1 MHMTD
6 LRDEIGTFLHAHGI
20 RLNTD
25 LGQHFLIDREILDQ
39 IMDAAAIE
47 DTDDVI
53 EIGPGIGVLTRE
65 LLHDAGH
72 VTAVELDKRMIPLL
86 TEFAANEPELRAKLR
101 VVEGNALLFPLPNQ
115 PYKIVANI
123 PYHITSP
130 LLRHAFIESPVRP
143 TTMTILIQRE
153 VAEKICDTENAGIL
167 TILVSLFGTPSIVC
181 RVPPS
186 SFLPPPAVQ
195 SAVLHI
201 KSHPEPLADVETVE
215 KIFKLTKIG
224 FGQKRKMIR
233 NSIGKLE
240 GGMELL
246 QKTGIDPE
254 RRPETLQVEEW
265 IELARRS
272 ILT

>member
-1 MHMTD
+1 MDD
-6 LRDEIGTFLHAHGI
+6 LQSTVRQFLHSRGI

-25 LGQHFLIDREILDQ
+25 LGQHFLIDQEILDQ

-47 DTDDVI
+47 DTDEVV

-65 LLHDAGH
+65 LLQDAAH
-72 VTAVELDKRMIPLL
+72 VTAVELDARMIPLL
-86 TEFAANEPELRAKLR
+86 TAFAVSEPSLRPKLR
-101 VVEGNALLFPLPNQ
+101 IAQGNALQFPLPTQ

-167 TILVSLFGTPSIVC
+167 TIVVALFGTPKIVC

-186 SFLPPPAVQ
+186 AFLPPPAVQ

-201 KSHPEPLADVETVE
+201 VSHPKPLADAETVE
-215 KIFKLTKIG
+215 RIFTLTKIG
-224 FGQKRKMIR
+224 FGQKRKMLS
-233 NSIGKLE
+233 NSIGKLPN
-240 GGMELL
+240 GMDLL
-246 QKTGIDPE
+246 QKTGIDPK
-254 RRPETLQVEEW
+254 RRPETLKVEEW
-265 IELARRS
+265 IELARVHNR
-272 ILT
+272 L